1 MNKSFS
7 SMLATLLS
15 GMMIVA
21 ATACGD
27 GKADDAPQQS
37 NATPDTTAKAPVP
50 LANID
55 KMPMADIDT
64 SRPSSKMPPAP
75 AVDQAVPIR
84 TPEGQPARYA
94 VKSGRL
100 TFHYDGDVRGERII
114 TFDDYGL
121 KEHIKDRFMPFPTDA
136 MSGIRGGISI
146 ATPTERITLQ
156 DQPPTAYKLPNLAM
170 QEYLASDSSTKM
182 SLTDYIIARSG
193 AKKVKEENLQ
203 GYAATMYEIS
213 SPGGP
218 VRWWYWHGIIVR
230 EEGEYTQMNKRH
242 IAMLQK
248 IELNI
253 AVPDSLFKI
262 PAGYTLQA
270 PPPPPSPN
278 PPGAAPSGTPGG
290 APQK

>member
-1 MNKSFS
+1 
-7 SMLATLLS
+7 MLATLLS
-15 GMMIVA
+15 GMMVVA

-37 NATPDTTAKAPVP
+37 NAAPDTTAKAPVP
-50 LANID
+50 VANID

-64 SRPSSKMPPAP
+64 SRPSSKIPPAP
-75 AVDQAVPIR
+75 ALDQAVPIR

-100 TFHYDGDVRGERII
+100 TFRYDGDLRGERVI

-121 KEHIKDRFMPFPTDA
+121 KEFTEDRFIQFPMDA
-136 MSGIRGGISI
+136 TAGIREGTSI
-146 ATPTERITLQ
+146 ATPTERISLQ
-156 DQPPTAYKLPNLAM
+156 TPTKIAYKLPNLAM
-170 QEYLASDSSTKM
+170 QQYLSYDSTNTM
-182 SLTDYIIARSG
+182 SLTDLILARSG

-203 GYAATMYEIS
+203 GYAATLYEIAS
-213 SPGGP
+213 QGGP
-218 VRWWYWHGIIVR
+218 VRWWYWKGIVIR
-230 EEGEYTQMNKRH
+230 EEGEYTQMNKH
-242 IAMLQK
+242 HTLMLQK

-253 AVPDSLFKI
+253 PIADSLFQV
-262 PAGYTLQA
+262 PAGYKVQT

-278 PPGAAPSGTPGG
+278 APGAAPSGTPGG